1 MGNQWLAYK
10 MIQPLMRPVITM
22 NIDNRFM
29 VSKCRA
35 RGRKASDPI
44 TSRTRNLLQEHRSR
58 RTVALRWRYQRRY
71 FTRVLIP
78 VEVPRFSGRL
88 LSTGAAR
95 SQFQSTEM
103 SLPNRNVV
111 RFARATRG
119 YGNQPVIGSIEFP
132 RLRGRV
138 SPVSRSASAANSQLA
153 VSGPGAI
160 RRGDG
165 RLTADPSMRCC
176 VCGAALWYVR
186 ARVIG
191 EEGHFHCRRCGA
203 RYCETQHWYPGMS
216 CRRHGEL

>member
-95 SQFQSTEM
+95 SQIQSTEM

-132 RLRGRV
+132 TTRSGSKRSACGYAGEYPPCRDPHPRRTRSWRCQARV
-138 SPVSRSASAANSQLA
+138 LSAEAMAALPPIPRCGAASAAPL
-153 VSGPGAI
+153 SG
-160 RRGDG
+160 
-165 RLTADPSMRCC
+165 TS
-176 VCGAALWYVR
+176 
-186 ARVIG
+186 ARV
-191 EEGHFHCRRCGA
+191 
-203 RYCETQHWYPGMS
+203 
-216 CRRHGEL
+216 